1 MYKAVLLFALFI
13 FSTSMISFADDVQQ
27 VITLKDG
34 SQIKGVLAGVNN
46 GIYTVKTPIIGDVHV
61 SAGDV
66 ASITNGNA
74 APAAAPAA
82 NSAPGAYNPFSQ
94 VVASAQPVAF
104 NPQQLMS
111 NPQSMA
117 IIQQM
122 AQDPEV
128 LEALQDPALV
138 QAVQNH
144 DLQSVQNNPGV
155 QKIINDPKLRAMLLQ
170 LAAQQQQQ
178 AVPSK

>member
-1 MYKAVLLFALFI
+1 MNKVIVIFTFFI
-13 FSTSMISFADDVQQ
+13 LSTSLISFADDAQQ
-27 VITLKDG
+27 VIILKDG
-34 SQIKGVLAGVNN
+34 SQIKGVLSGINN
-46 GIYTVKTPIIGDVHV
+46 GVYTVKTPIIGDVHV
-61 SAGDV
+61 AAGDV

-74 APAAAPAA
+74 APVAAPAQA
-82 NSAPGAYNPFSQ
+82 GGPVTNLG
-94 VVASAQPVAF
+94 QPTALT
-104 NPQQLMS
+104 PQQLMS

-128 LEALQDPALV
+128 MQALQDPALV

-144 DLQSVQNNPGV
+144 DLQAVQNNPGV

-170 LAAQQQQQ
+170 LAGQQQQQ
-178 AVPSK
+178 APPSQ